1 MESPLKCLFPHKWIC
16 RKRRTLV
23 IDTIKELRPFYE
35 P

>member
-16 RKRRTLV
+16 RKRRSPV
-23 IDTIKELRPFYE
+23 IDTIKELRPFYG